1 MQMNALDIAI
11 IVIVGTTF
19 VMSLFR
25 GLVKEVFALG
35 SLILGFVIA
44 NATYVYPAEFL
55 RSYLQNDAT
64 VKVLGYVLVFVGASV
79 AVRLLGTFAEKFVR
93 KALLGWAN
101 HLGGAVFG
109 FLKGCLI
116 VSVILMLV
124 TSFMPKSVILQ
135 ESILTPYVLSTVS
148 WVARVSTPEIKEKFK
163 ATRQELERIWKNTA
177 RRQAW
182 IPTRNDRSVQLSR
195 GQTQPGGPGCG
206 ASRCPLREEIT

>member
-1 MQMNALDIAI
+1 MEMNALDIAI

-55 RSYLQNDAT
+55 RTYLQSDAA
-64 VKVLGYVLVFVGASV
+64 VKVLGYVLVFVGASIV
-79 AVRLLGTFAEKFVR
+79 IRLLGTFAEKLVR

-101 HLGGAVFG
+101 HLGGALFG

-135 ESILTPYVLSTVS
+135 ESTLTPYVLSTVS
-148 WVARVSTPEIKEKFK
+148 WLARVSTPEIKEKFQ
-163 ATRQELERIWKNTA
+163 ATHQELERIWKTTSQ
-177 RRQAW
+177 RR
-182 IPTRNDRSVQLSR
+182 PMPEYEHRLVRVER
-195 GQTQPGGPGCG
+195 GRTEK
-206 ASRCPLREEIT
+206 EEMT

>member
-1 MQMNALDIAI
+1 MNALDIAI

-55 RSYLQNDAT
+55 RPYVHSDAT
-64 VKVLGYVLVFVGASV
+64 VKVLGYVLVFVGASI
-79 AVRLLGTFAEKFVR
+79 AIRLLGTFAEKFVR
-93 KALLGWAN
+93 KVLLGWAN

-135 ESILTPYVLSTVS
+135 ESTLTPYVLSTVS

-163 ATRQELERIWKNTA
+163 ATRQELEKIWKTTVQRPRMPA
-177 RRQAW
+177 LG
-182 IPTRNDRSVQLSR
+182 DRSARVVRVQAGLK
-195 GQTQPGGPGCG
+195 GPGRPEPG
-206 ASRCPLREEIT
+206 APFREETT